1 MATTPVFILGLDE
14 LIQPD
19 DWIRPLF
26 LTEDEDGVSHDYTI
40 WGGSPL
46 NNMKW
51 CQVKD
56 VLGKPWHGKTIKE
69 YYTFAAKSNSGR
81 GFPIVEH
88 FEFLR
93 GTPPVSHQLK
103 HRRNPH

>member
-1 MATTPVFILGLDE
+1 MADTTVIILGLDE

-26 LTEDEDGVSHDYTI
+26 LTRDDDGVSHDYTI
-40 WGGSPL
+40 WGGRPL

-56 VLGKPWHGKTIKE
+56 VLGKVWWGTRIGD
-69 YYTFAAKSNSGR
+69 YYQKHPNAEQGWL
-81 GFPIVEH
+81 IVEH
-88 FEFLR
+88 YEFLR
-93 GTPPVSHQLK
+93 GTPPESHQLK
-103 HRRNPH
+103 HRRAP